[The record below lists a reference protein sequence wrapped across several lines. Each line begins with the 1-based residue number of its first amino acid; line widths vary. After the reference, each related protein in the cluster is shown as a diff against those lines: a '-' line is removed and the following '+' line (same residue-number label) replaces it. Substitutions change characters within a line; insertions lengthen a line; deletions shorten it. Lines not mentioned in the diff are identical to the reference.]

1 MEREIKEY
9 QSLNQVA
16 KTGGVIIFG
25 EHKDREIPVG
35 ELRESFNL
43 EYSAYNR
50 SFSDLTLDNAVEL
63 YDSCVASLSPD
74 TVMLHIGNN
83 GEYWKDISGFEQKYI
98 ALIKHIKEVSKGVR
112 VVVVSVNDEET
123 NRHLKNIADSA
134 KVDYQNVLHITKT
147 NPQSIRCV
155 NSFLQTIGLGHLKR
169 QTSAYDLAKIFF
181 RYA

>member
-16 KTGGVIIFG
+16 KIGGVVIFG
-25 EHKDREIPVG
+25 EHEDREIPVG

-123 NRHLKNIADSA
+123 NKTSQYDC
-134 KVDYQNVLHITKT
+134 DQNRDRPFFDLGT
-147 NPQSIRCV
+147 NAGLRFIH
-155 NSFLQTIGLGHLKR
+155 NNFLP
-169 QTSAYDLAKIFF
+169 DDFV
-181 RYA
+181 